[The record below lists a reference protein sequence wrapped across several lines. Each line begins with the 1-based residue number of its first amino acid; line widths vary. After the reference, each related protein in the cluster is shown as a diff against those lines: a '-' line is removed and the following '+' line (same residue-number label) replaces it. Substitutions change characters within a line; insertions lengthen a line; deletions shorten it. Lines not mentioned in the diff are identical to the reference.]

1 MKITYLGTGA
11 AEGIPALFCNC
22 KYCTEVRRRGGKEIR
37 SRAQVLID
45 GELSLD
51 FPPDAF
57 YHAAVFGA
65 EFSAVKYLLVT
76 HSHMDHFY
84 ASDFVLRGYKYA
96 LNPVSLTLDIYGNA
110 EVLEV
115 FEESTRREIKP
126 EVKEHI
132 RLHELKPFERATFG
146 GYTVHPLRAQHSS
159 REPLLFLIEKDG
171 KRVLHLADTGRLP
184 EESLAYLKEQ
194 GGAPLDLVTLD
205 CTFVWGETKQNARHM
220 GLDEAMRTI
229 ASLKEIALVDGHTKK
244 VITHFSHNSAPSKK
258 TLKKAEREYG
268 VIAAYDGLTLN
279 I

>member
-1 MKITYLGTGA
+1 MQIKYLGTGA

-22 KYCTEVRRRGGKEIR
+22 EYCTFVRRHGGKDIR

-57 YHAAVFGA
+57 YHAALFGT

-132 RLHELKPFERATFG
+132 RLHELKSFCPARFG
-146 GYTVHPLRAQHSS
+146 SYTVHPLQAQHSS
-159 REPLLFLIEKDG
+159 REPLLYLIEKDG
-171 KRVLHLADTGRLP
+171 KRMLHLTDTGRIP

-205 CTFVWGETKQNARHM
+205 CTFLFGETKPNARHM
-220 GLDEAMRTI
+220 GLDENMRTLG
-229 ASLKEIALVDGHTKK
+229 SLAEIGLIDGHTKK
-244 VITHFSHNSAPSKK
+244 VITHFSHNSVPSKK
-258 TLKKAEREYG
+258 ALKRAEREYG